1 MCCVELWCAVLYCVI
16 LYRIAY
22 SVRESKS
29 PAVSKNRKIRAK
41 VDSRIYG
48 RWRLQVMCSCFSTEW
63 HWLYYQLLFGRGA
76 REDHRPDSKEQQKLS
91 QHQTSKSY
99 NYITVTC
106 FWNAV
111 MGVSY
116 QECSCLSLGLFY

>member
-48 RWRLQVMCSCFSTEW
+48 RWTLQVMGSSASQLSGIGFITSCCLGEEP
-63 HWLYYQLLFGRGA
+63 GRNI
-76 REDHRPDSKEQQKLS
+76 DQTQKS
-91 QHQTSKSY
+91 
-99 NYITVTC
+99 NR
-106 FWNAV
+106 N
-111 MGVSY
+111 
-116 QECSCLSLGLFY
+116 